1 MKSKKSTAKPIRNY
15 LPRRG
20 LRYLSYTGQFIST
33 SIEGAILGYLSFYLT
48 DSVYMSIGMAATIFA
63 ASRVFDGISDV
74 IAGYIIDHTHTKLGK
89 ARPYM
94 LFHVFMWIA
103 VIMLFSVP
111 DLSTAGKFAYVFVI
125 YNLTEAV
132 CKTMVSTAFPVL
144 LKLGYTNDEQLEVTA
159 IGGLAGSLVTA
170 FASIILPFLIDRFG
184 STSGGWTLIAIM
196 MAIPAVLFG
205 ITNLFFVPEVN
216 DTAGS
221 SGKKEKVSVVESVK
235 LLFSNKYV
243 FMLLIARVAIAIV
256 SAGGVTT
263 YYFKYIVGNISS
275 ASVVA
280 IVMLPCLAL
289 MPLLPAMA
297 RKFGMRN
304 SVIGALVLGAVG
316 TLIPYL
322 APANIWLIGFSK
334 TICAIAVIPFSMF
347 MGLLII
353 QCMKYT
359 EWKSGKQA
367 DGVIASV
374 SSVGEKVGLALGS
387 LITGVMLGMAHYD
400 GVLEVQVSSAN
411 EMIKFLFLGL
421 PAVMYLIAALALWK
435 YDLEAKLPQIEQD
448 LSDRAHAGEN
458 EPEAMLE

>member
-1 MKSKKSTAKPIRNY
+1 MKGNQTRTKAAKNY
-15 LPRRG
+15 LPGRG
-20 LRYLSYTGQFIST
+20 LRYLSYTGHFIST
-33 SIEGAILGYLSFYLT
+33 SIEAAIIGYLSFYLT
-48 DSVYMSIGMAATIFA
+48 DSVYMSVGMAATIFA
-63 ASRVFDGISDV
+63 ASRVFDGVSDV

-94 LFHVFMWIA
+94 LFHVIMWFA
-103 VIMLFSVP
+103 VILLFSVP
-111 DLSTAGKFAYVFVI
+111 DLSTAGKFVYVFLI
-125 YNLTEAV
+125 YNLTETV

-184 STSGGWTLIAIM
+184 SAPGGWRLIAIM
-196 MAIPAVLFG
+196 MAIPAALFG
-205 ITNLFFVPEVN
+205 ISNLFFVPEVN
-216 DTAGS
+216 DMAGS
-221 SGKKEKVSVVESVK
+221 SEKREKVSVLESVK
-235 LLFSNKYV
+235 LLISNKYV

-256 SAGGVTT
+256 TGGGVTT
-263 YYFKYIVGNISS
+263 YYFKYIVGDISA

-289 MPLLPAMA
+289 MPFLPAMA
-297 RKFGMRN
+297 RKIGMRN
-304 SVIGALVLGAVG
+304 SVMGALILGIVG

-322 APANIWLIGFSK
+322 APSNIWLVGFSK
-334 TICAIAVIPFSMF
+334 TICALAVIPFSMF

-359 EWKSGKQA
+359 EWKSGKQV

-387 LITGVMLGMAHYD
+387 LSTGVMLSIAHYD
-400 GVLEVQVSSAN
+400 GILEAQVASAN

-421 PAVMYLIAALALWK
+421 PAIMYLIAALALWK
-435 YDLEAKLPQIEQD
+435 YDLDAKLPQIEQD
-448 LSDRAHAGEN
+448 LLDRAHSDENKKAG
-458 EPEAMLE
+458 LL